1 MQSDPHPCT
10 VEDQAK
16 LTRPNG
22 NQDAWGWSWVCMGMW
37 PGYRAGDGNR
47 DVANTRDVVGAES
60 LQLGMGIVFGIELA
74 LGGWCFD

>member
-1 MQSDPHPCT
+1 
-10 VEDQAK
+10 
-16 LTRPNG
+16 
-22 NQDAWGWSWVCMGMW
+22 MGMW